1 MLFETPPLGDSE
13 RRVIEQIDELKR
25 LVGHLVSGVPRR
37 WFGLLRRTAFA
48 RAVRGSNSIEGYEMS
63 LDDTIAVAEGEEPLD
78 PNAETRAAVSGYQSA
93 MTYVLQLA
101 DDPHF
106 SYSADLLRSLHFMM
120 LQHKLVKNPGRWRLG
135 QIFVHDDER
144 SEVVYEGP
152 NAELVPN
159 LVQELIGVLN
169 DAPMTEPSVVRG
181 AMAHLNLVMIHPFA
195 DGNGR
200 MARCLQTLVL
210 ARGGTLA
217 APFSSI
223 EEYLGRNTRAY
234 YEVLAE
240 VGGGSWNPQGN
251 ASPWIRF
258 CLTAH
263 LRQAT
268 TVLRRSQELER
279 LWNELEELV
288 KAKSLPER
296 TIFALVDAAHGLRIR
311 NATYRTVA
319 EISENLASRDLKIL
333 VDRDLLV
340 AAGEKRGRFYRASES
355 LRAIRER
362 TRLAKRNEDP
372 FAREPGPPAA

>member
-1 MLFETPPLGDSE
+1 MLFQTPPLGAAE
-13 RRVIEQIDELKR
+13 HRVVEKIDELKR
-25 LVGHLVSGVPRR
+25 LVGHLVSGTPRR

-48 RAVRGSNSIEGYEMS
+48 RAVRGSNSIEGYDMS
-63 LDDTIAVAEGEEPLD
+63 LDDTIAVAEGEVPLEP
-78 PNAETRAAVSGYQSA
+78 NSETWAAVSGYQAA

-120 LQHKLVKNPGRWRLG
+120 LQYKLAKNPGRWRLG
-135 QIFVHDDER
+135 PIFVHDEER
-144 SEVVYEGP
+144 QEVVYEGP
-152 NAELVPN
+152 NVESIPTLIQELVAELN
-159 LVQELIGVLN
+159 G
-169 DAPMTEPSVVRG
+169 ASAAEPSVVRG
-181 AMAHLNLVMIHPFA
+181 AMAHLNLVMIHPYS

-210 ARGGTLA
+210 ARGGVLA

-234 YEVLAE
+234 YDVLAE
-240 VGGGSWNPQGN
+240 VGGGSWSPQRD
-251 ASPWIRF
+251 ARSWLRF

-263 LRQAT
+263 FRQAM

-279 LWNELEELV
+279 LWNDLEELV
-288 KAKSLPER
+288 VERALPER
-296 TIFALVDAAHGLRIR
+296 AIFALADAAQGLRIR

-319 EISENLASRDLKIL
+319 EISENLASRDLKSL
-333 VDRDLLV
+333 VDRGLLV
-340 AAGEKRGRFYRASES
+340 AAGEKRGRFYRASDA
-355 LRAIRER
+355 LRAIREK

-372 FAREPGPPAA
+372 FAPEQTPPAA